1 MNVGEVAA
9 LAGVTVRT
17 LHHYDRIGL
26 LSPSGRTAAGYRQYA
41 PADLDRLH
49 QVLLYRE
56 LGFPLEEVATLLDD
70 PSADPGAHLR
80 RQHRLL
86 RDRLER
92 TSAMVAAVEKEMEA
106 RAMGISLTPEERF
119 EVFGEH
125 DPAQYERR
133 GRRSAGARPT
143 PTRSRS
149 GGRRP
154 TRKDDWVRIK
164 AEGADLE
171 ARFAAALQDGVP
183 ADSEPAMD
191 LAEEHRQLDH
201 PALLRL
207 PARDARRPR
216 PDVRR
221 GRAVHGALRGDR
233 ARPGAVRE
241 HRRPGQRRPP
251 GLTAV
256 LRSARTLGTWPP
268 ERGPAQTRMSSSP
281 CSMPSQ
287 PSSASRQRSQAAA
300 ISSSS
305 AGVASP

>member
-26 LSPSGRTAAGYRQYA
+26 LSPSGRTSSGYRQYA

-70 PSADPGAHLR
+70 PSADPAAHLR

-125 DPAQYERR
+125 DPAQYEAEVEERWGDTDAYAQSKRR
-133 GRRSAGARPT
+133 TAAYS
-143 PTRSRS
+143 
-149 GGRRP
+149 
-154 TRKDDWVRIK
+154 KDDWVRIK
-164 AEGADLE
+164 AEGEDVE
-171 ARFAAALQDGVP
+171 
-183 ADSEPAMD
+183 
-191 LAEEHRQLDH
+191 
-201 PALLRL
+201 
-207 PARDARRPR
+207 RP
-216 PDVRR
+216 VRR
-221 GRAVHGALRGDR
+221 RA
-233 ARPGAVRE
+233 AVR
-241 HRRPGQRRPP
+241 RRPP
-251 GLTAV
+251 TRSRRWTSRRSTGSRSAGTSTTARRRCTPASAGCTSRTSGSPRTTRQIAPGLAQYVSTAV
-256 LRSARTLGTWPP
+256 QANAARQG
-268 ERGPAQTRMSSSP
+268 
-281 CSMPSQ
+281 
-287 PSSASRQRSQAAA
+287 
-300 ISSSS
+300 
-305 AGVASP
+305 